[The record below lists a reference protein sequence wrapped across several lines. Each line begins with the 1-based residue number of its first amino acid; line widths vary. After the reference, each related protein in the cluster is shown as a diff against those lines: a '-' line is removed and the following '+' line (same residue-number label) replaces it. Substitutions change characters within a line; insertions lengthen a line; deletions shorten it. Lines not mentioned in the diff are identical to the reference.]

1 MDFPTTI
8 ELVWFELK
16 RQKAQLVHN
25 AEVQAVDPDAV
36 TADELW
42 SFIKKALHH
51 CLPEELEAGD
61 CWIALSLAQL
71 SGLILSGAQRADLT
85 SEPWTWKDIAVYP
98 TLC

>member
-36 TADELW
+36 AADELW
-42 SFIKKALHH
+42 SFIKKSTSSLLAL
-51 CLPEELEAGD
+51 
-61 CWIALSLAQL
+61 
-71 SGLILSGAQRADLT
+71 RT
-85 SEPWTWKDIAVYP
+85 
-98 TLC
+98 